1 MQQEHHTID
10 ATHKRLGRVA
20 TEVAVL
26 LMGKHRTDV
35 VRHLVSPVSVAVTN
49 ASKLFLTEKKK
60 LQTEYD
66 RYTGHPDGRR
76 ILSMRKVI
84 EQKGYREL
92 VRKAVYSMLPD
103 NKLRAKRMKQLTIA
117 E

>member
-10 ATHKRLGRVA
+10 AAQKRLGRVA
-20 TEVAVL
+20 TEVATL
-26 LMGKHRTDV
+26 LMGKHRTDAARNTVPPV
-35 VRHLVSPVSVAVTN
+35 VITITN

-76 ILSMRKVI
+76 ILSMRKMI
-84 EQKGYREL
+84 EQKGCREL
-92 VRKAVYSMLPD
+92 LRKAVYGMLPN
-103 NKLRAKRMKQLTIA
+103 NKLRAQRMKQLTIA